1 MNFSRTQTE
10 RRHIP
15 IGLSWWLLVLLLAAA
30 AWRGR
35 LVDTLLLLALLLSH
49 EAAHLAV
56 AAGLGCRVLGLRL
69 LPLGGVLSLGPEV
82 EAVPSIEA
90 AVAAAGPLH
99 HILLLSLAALVAPF
113 PRSLGT
119 HWPFFA
125 QANLTLAL
133 FNLLPIFPL
142 DGGRLLRAAL
152 VRPLGAAG
160 ARHFALIMGRW
171 LAAALVACGVY
182 LFWRGF
188 GPLPILCGLYLLV
201 VGADSPTYMMFGQLR
216 FQEGKKARLA
226 REHALSLRCLAVR
239 ENARIWPNLAR
250 AASRQ
255 YVIFCILDRAGHTV
269 AWINEEEAIAAVT
282 RLGFAVRFVE
292 LVSQKRWAGVGRNLS
307 NVSASD

>member
-1 MNFSRTQTE
+1 MNFSRPSADW
-10 RRHIP
+10 RHLP
-15 IGLSWWLLVLLLAAA
+15 ISLSWLLVLLLAAA

-35 LVDTLLLLALLLSH
+35 LVDTLLLFALLLSH

-82 EAVPSIEA
+82 EAVPAIEA

-99 HILLLSLAALVAPF
+99 HVLLLSLAALAAPF

-125 QANLTLAL
+125 RANLTLAL

-152 VRPLGAAG
+152 VRPLGAAAAKRLTQNLG
-160 ARHFALIMGRW
+160 HW
-171 LAAALVACGVY
+171 LALCLVAGGAY
-182 LFWRGF
+182 FLWRGL
-188 GPLPILCGLYLLV
+188 GPLPILCGLYLLFV
-201 VGADSPTYMMFGQLR
+201 STDAPSYTMFGQMR
-216 FQEGKKARLA
+216 FLERKKDRLA
-226 REHALSLRCLAVR
+226 KEHALSLRCLAVR
-239 ENARIWPNLAR
+239 ENARIWPNLTR

-255 YVIFCILDRAGHTV
+255 YVIFCVLDRSGHIV

-282 RLGFAVRFVE
+282 RLGFAARFAE
-292 LVSQKRWAGVGRNLS
+292 LVSGKNWGGVGRSLS